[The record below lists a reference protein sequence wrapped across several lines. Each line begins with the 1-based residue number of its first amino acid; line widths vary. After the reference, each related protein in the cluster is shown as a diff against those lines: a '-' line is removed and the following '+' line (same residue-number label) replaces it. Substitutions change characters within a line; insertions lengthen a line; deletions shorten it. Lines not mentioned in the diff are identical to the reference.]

1 MNLFDTLPGSFF
13 NCLASGSTNR
23 VYADCLL
30 LIYHEYDREITY
42 RIPRS
47 QVRDALAVYLMEHQV
62 EKLEDEP
69 EENTNSNEMANAV
82 IRRFCSREVGWLEED
97 IDDATYEKHIMMTE
111 QGVVLAEF
119 LQQLMKPE
127 REEFS
132 SYIFNVYNILK
143 DPDQWENDPY
153 INGLRAVYRN
163 AKLLSK
169 ALKRLATFI
178 KKIIERMVQEETMES
193 LTENI
198 LEYCEGDFIKEYAR
212 LTKQQNIHIYRS
224 YIRLR
229 LEEIQNDAAL
239 LELLAK
245 GCRLEENRSLEESKG
260 VVQDMLHTIRQFFT
274 EEYDEIMR
282 DIKHKIT
289 VYLQLAIGRARFI
302 RNRSRDIRGN
312 VEQTIRILTE
322 EMDDL
327 GWKDEL
333 PEEMNPLFDLESNE
347 FLDLESI
354 RYPRKNQHIA
364 KASQVEVEEMT
375 EEDIE
380 RARLA
385 HEREAENP
393 YSKEKMKSYVEH
405 VMGNRTEVSSDDLPL
420 ESKNEL
426 LSALSAVAYGREN
439 GFEIRVEDGY
449 MEMQQML
456 IRRFTIEKEEKNE

>member
-1 MNLFDTLPGSFF
+1 
-13 NCLASGSTNR
+13 
-23 VYADCLL
+23 
-30 LIYHEYDREITY
+30 
-42 RIPRS
+42 
-47 QVRDALAVYLMEHQV
+47 
-62 EKLEDEP
+62 
-69 EENTNSNEMANAV
+69 
-82 IRRFCSREVGWLEED
+82 
-97 IDDATYEKHIMMTE
+97 
-111 QGVVLAEF
+111 
-119 LQQLMKPE
+119 
-127 REEFS
+127 
-132 SYIFNVYNILK
+132 
-143 DPDQWENDPY
+143 
-153 INGLRAVYRN
+153 
-163 AKLLSK
+163 
-169 ALKRLATFI
+169 
-178 KKIIERMVQEETMES
+178 
-193 LTENI
+193 
-198 LEYCEGDFIKEYAR
+198 
-212 LTKQQNIHIYRS
+212 
-224 YIRLR
+224 
-229 LEEIQNDAAL
+229 
-239 LELLAK
+239 
-245 GCRLEENRSLEESKG
+245 
-260 VVQDMLHTIRQFFT
+260 
-274 EEYDEIMR
+274 MR

-322 EMDDL
+322 EMDNL

-354 RYPRKNQHIA
+354 RYPRKNQRIA

>member
-69 EENTNSNEMANAV
+69 EENTNYNEMANAV

-282 DIKHKIT
+282 DIKH
-289 VYLQLAIGRARFI
+289 
-302 RNRSRDIRGN
+302 
-312 VEQTIRILTE
+312 
-322 EMDDL
+322 DL
-327 GWKDEL
+327 VVID
-333 PEEMNPLFDLESNE
+333 
-347 FLDLESI
+347 
-354 RYPRKNQHIA
+354 
-364 KASQVEVEEMT
+364 
-375 EEDIE
+375 
-380 RARLA
+380 
-385 HEREAENP
+385 
-393 YSKEKMKSYVEH
+393 
-405 VMGNRTEVSSDDLPL
+405 
-420 ESKNEL
+420 
-426 LSALSAVAYGREN
+426 
-439 GFEIRVEDGY
+439 
-449 MEMQQML
+449 
-456 IRRFTIEKEEKNE
+456 